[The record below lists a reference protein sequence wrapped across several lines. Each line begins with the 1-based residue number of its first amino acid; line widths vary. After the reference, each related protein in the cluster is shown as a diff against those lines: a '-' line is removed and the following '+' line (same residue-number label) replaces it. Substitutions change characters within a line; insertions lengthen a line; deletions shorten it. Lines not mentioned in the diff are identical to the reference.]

1 MKPEKDTHQ
10 PAAAVGQIH
19 PLETMRR
26 VYKEME
32 ITFEEVDERIA
43 TRLFLKNLEVRVL
56 SWGEPNALVTV
67 VVQLP
72 VRAAPEFRAK
82 AGEFLHRL
90 NFNALRKFWEMDYN
104 DGEIRL
110 AGYSDIM
117 DGPLTD
123 DHFRGMLE
131 SLITNA
137 DVVFPYLTNVLSG
150 SMTPEFAE
158 DQAAAALCAYW
169 TEAIQL
175 DESDEDPPEDK

>member
-1 MKPEKDTHQ
+1 MKPEKDTNQ
-10 PAAAVGQIH
+10 SAAAVGQIH

-43 TRLFLKNLEVRVL
+43 TRLCLKNLEVRVL

-67 VVQLP
+67 VVQVP

-90 NFNALRKFWEMDYN
+90 NFNAQRKFWEMDYN

-110 AGYSDIM
+110 AGYSDIL
-117 DGPLTD
+117 DGPLTEG
-123 DHFRGMLE
+123 HFKGILHCLVM
-131 SLITNA
+131 TA
-137 DVVFPYLTNVLSG
+137 DIVFPYLTNVLSG

-158 DQAAAALCAYW
+158 DQAEAALNAW
-169 TEAIQL
+169 RSETIQP